1 MRRNSAF
8 IRFCLSGIFFTTLGP
23 GLLWLSY
30 PLGAFIAVGISEIFA
45 HSLRFVSFRW
55 FVFPAAKG
63 YKVTAKRYIL
73 SAVPISLANLLT
85 VTLLRNQLD
94 RTTLTFSV
102 ALVSVSV
109 GFLWSRFVYTL
120 PKLDKN

>member
-30 PLGAFIAVGISEIFA
+30 PLGAFVAVAISESLA

-55 FVFPAAKG
+55 FVFPVSKG
-63 YKVTAKRYIL
+63 YNVTAMRYIL

-85 VTLLRNQLD
+85 VAILRNQID
-94 RTTLTFSV
+94 RTTLSFSV
-102 ALVSVSV
+102 ELISVSL

-120 PKLDKN
+120 PKLP

>member
-1 MRRNSAF
+1 MRRNGAF
-8 IRFCLSGIFFTTLGP
+8 IRFCLSGVFFTTLGP

-30 PLGAFIAVGISEIFA
+30 PLGAFIAVGISEVLA
-45 HSLRFVSFRW
+45 HSLRFVSFRC
-55 FVFPAAKG
+55 FVFPASKG
-63 YKVTAKRYIL
+63 YKVTVNRYIL

-94 RTTLTFSV
+94 RTTLAFSV
-102 ALVSVSV
+102 ALISISV

-120 PKLDKN
+120 PKLN

>member
-1 MRRNSAF
+1 MKRHSAF
-8 IRFCLSGIFFTTLGP
+8 IRFCLSGIFSTTLGP

-30 PLGAFIAVGISEIFA
+30 PLGAFVAVAISESLA

-55 FVFPAAKG
+55 FVFPVSKG
-63 YKVTAKRYIL
+63 YNVTAMRYIL

-85 VTLLRNQLD
+85 VAILRNQID
-94 RTTLTFSV
+94 RTTLSFSV
-102 ALVSVSV
+102 ALISVSM

-120 PKLDKN
+120 PKLP

>member
-30 PLGAFIAVGISEIFA
+30 PLGAFVAVAISESLA

-55 FVFPAAKG
+55 FVFPVSKG
-63 YKVTAKRYIL
+63 YNVTAMRYIL

-85 VTLLRNQLD
+85 VAILRNQID
-94 RTTLTFSV
+94 RTTLSFSV
-102 ALVSVSV
+102 ALISVSM

-120 PKLDKN
+120 PKLP